1 MSSSYGNKLKVQ
13 VFGQSHS
20 PAIGVVIDG
29 FPSGMK
35 VDMDFLSSFMARRA
49 PGQALSTTRKE
60 ADEVEFLSGLNE
72 NGETCGAPIC
82 AVIKNTNVRSKD
94 YSNLAITPRPSH
106 SDYTSLIKYGDSR
119 DIRGGGQFS
128 GRLTAPLCI
137 AGALCLQ
144 YLSSK
149 GVKIG
154 AHISS
159 VLNVLDDAY
168 DLVNDEIPNN
178 VSDFSCING
187 EKAKQMKSVIE
198 EARMNCDSVGGTVE
212 AKVVGVSEGL
222 GDPMFDGV
230 ENKLAQMMFAI
241 PAVKGFEIGA
251 GFDVAKR
258 CGSENNDPLC
268 VVDGKVKTVTNNAG
282 GINGGI
288 TNSMPIVFKVAF
300 KPTPSIAKPQQSVNL
315 MTMQEETLKIV
326 GRHDPC
332 IVVRAVPVVEACTAI
347 AILDLMI

>member
-35 VDMDFLSSFMARRA
+35 VDREFLASFMARRA
-49 PGQALSTTRKE
+49 PGQTLSTPRKE
-60 ADEVEFLSGLNE
+60 ADDVEFLSGLNE
-72 NGETCGAPIC
+72 NDETCGAPIC
-82 AVIKNTNVRSKD
+82 AIIRNTNTRSKD
-94 YSNLAITPRPSH
+94 YSALAIIPRPSH
-106 SDYTSLIKYGDSR
+106 SDYTSLIKYGESR

-144 YLSSK
+144 YLAEK

-159 VLNVLDDAY
+159 ILDVCDSRY
-168 DLVNDEIPNN
+168 NLENDEIPNN
-178 VSDFSCING
+178 VCGFSCIDE
-187 EKAKQMKSVIE
+187 EKAEQMKAIIE
-198 EARMNCDSVGGTVE
+198 SARMNLDSVGGTIE
-212 AKVVGVSEGL
+212 AKIVGVNAGL

-241 PAVKGFEIGA
+241 PAVKGFEVGA

-258 CGSENNDPLC
+258 YGSENNDPLC

-288 TNSMPIVFKVAF
+288 TNSMPIVFRVAF

-315 MTMQEETLKIV
+315 NTMQKETLEIT

-332 IVVRAVPVVEACTAI
+332 IVVRAVPVVEACSAI
-347 AILDLMI
+347 VILDMML

>member
-20 PAIGVVIDG
+20 PAIGAVIDG

-35 VDMDFLSSFMARRA
+35 VDMEFLSAFMARRA
-49 PGQALSTTRKE
+49 PGQALSTPRKE
-60 ADEVEFLSGLNE
+60 ADEVEFLSGFNAS
-72 NGETCGAPIC
+72 GETCGAPIC
-82 AVIKNTNVRSKD
+82 AIIRNTNTRSKD
-94 YSNLAITPRPSH
+94 YSALATTPRPSH

-144 YLSSK
+144 FLAEK

-159 VLNVLDDAY
+159 VLNVHDDRY
-168 DLVNDEIPNN
+168 DPVNDEIPNN
-178 VSDFSCING
+178 VCGFSCINA
-187 EKAKQMKSVIE
+187 EKAEQIKSVIE
-198 EARMNCDSVGGTVE
+198 SARMNLDSVGGCVE
-212 AKVVGVSEGL
+212 AKIVGLGAGL

-230 ENKLAQMMFAI
+230 ENRLAQIMFAI
-241 PAVKGFEIGA
+241 PAVKGFEVGA
-251 GFDVAKR
+251 GFEVASKY
-258 CGSENNDPLC
+258 GSENNDPLC
-268 VVDGKVKTVTNNAG
+268 VIDGKVKTVTNNAG

-288 TNSMPIVFKVAF
+288 TNSMPIVFRVAF

-315 MTMQEETLKIV
+315 KEMKEEILEIT

-332 IVVRAVPVVEACTAI
+332 IVVRAVPVVEACSAI
-347 AILDLMI
+347 AVLDMML